1 MTTDKNL
8 PLIPI
13 SEFVASK
20 QAGLFQTLKQP
31 RFTGQLILTSPKGHQ
46 WTFFLYLGRIMYAT
60 GGNHPVRRWRRN
72 LAFYLNQIN
81 WDPKSWQKDL
91 ENIPDQELNTTCWEY
106 QLLCLWVEQQKIS
119 REQVA
124 KMIRGVITEIFFDV
138 TQAVQITYQIKRD
151 HNLSTQLVLIDAD
164 QVIMES
170 WKLWQT
176 WQMAKVADRSPNS
189 APVIKLPE
197 QLQNRTTPKT
207 YQVLSKLLDGQR
219 TLRDL
224 ALIMGKNLVEVT
236 SSLMPYVQAG
246 LVELIELPDL
256 PAPLIQDPLTQDPQ
270 NIPMI
275 VCIDDSPLICQTMEK
290 IVTGAGYQFLG
301 VNDALRA
308 LAVVLS
314 NKPDLIFLDLIMPNA
329 NGYEICGQLR
339 KLNFFKNTPIVI
351 LTGKDG
357 IIDRVRSKMVGA
369 TDFLSKP
376 VDSELVLETIRKYL
390 KARVFD

>member
-31 RFTGQLILTSPKGHQ
+31 RFTGQLILAGPKADQ
-46 WTFFLYLGRIMYAT
+46 WTFYLYLGRIMYAT

-72 LAFYLNQIN
+72 LSIYFNQIN
-81 WDPKSWQKDL
+81 CDLKSLQKDL
-91 ENIPDQELNTTCWEY
+91 ETIPNQELNTTCWEY

-124 KMIRGVITEIFFDV
+124 KMIRAVITEIFFDV
-138 TQAVQITYQIKRD
+138 TQAVQVTYQIKRD
-151 HNLSTQLVLIDAD
+151 NNLSTQLVLIDAD
-164 QVIMES
+164 QVIVES

-176 WQMAKVADRSPNS
+176 WQTAKVADRSPNS
-189 APVIKLPE
+189 APVIRLPE
-197 QLQNRTTPKT
+197 QLQSRTSPKT

-224 ALIMGKNLVEVT
+224 AIIMGKNVVEVT
-236 SSLMPYVQAG
+236 RSLMPYVQAG
-246 LVELIELPDL
+246 LVELIELPDF
-256 PAPLIQDPLTQDPQ
+256 PAPVIYDSSDEDSKHDLI
-270 NIPMI
+270 IA
-275 VCIDDSPLICQTMEK
+275 CIDDSPLICQTMEK
-290 IVTGAGYQFLG
+290 IVTGAGYQFIG
-301 VNDALRA
+301 VNDALRSI
-308 LAVVLS
+308 AVVLS
-314 NKPDLIFLDLIMPNA
+314 TKPDLIFLDLIMPNA

-351 LTGKDG
+351 LTGNDG

-376 VDSELVLETIRKYL
+376 IDSELVLETIRKYL
-390 KARVFD
+390 KTKVFD

>member
-1 MTTDKNL
+1 MTTDKNV

-31 RFTGQLILTSPKGHQ
+31 RFTGQLILTGPKGDQ
-46 WTFFLYLGRIMYAT
+46 WTFYLYLGRIMYAT
-60 GGNHPVRRWRRN
+60 GGSHPVRRWRRN
-72 LAFYLNQIN
+72 LALYMNQIPFDLKN
-81 WDPKSWQKDL
+81 IQKDL
-91 ENIPDQELNTTCWEY
+91 ENIPNKDLIHTCWEY

-124 KMIRGVITEIFFDV
+124 KMIRAVITEIFFDV

-151 HNLSTQLVLIDAD
+151 NNLSTQLVLIDAD
-164 QVIMES
+164 QVIVES
-170 WKLWQT
+170 WKLWQA
-176 WQMAKVADRSPNS
+176 WQSAKVADRSPNS

-197 QLQNRTTPKT
+197 QLQSRTPPKT

-224 ALIMGKNLVEVT
+224 AITMRKNIVEIT
-236 SSLMPYVQAG
+236 RSLMPYVQAG
-246 LVELIELPDL
+246 LVELVDLPDL
-256 PAPLIQDPLTQDPQ
+256 QAPLIQDFSSQDQTQNPV
-270 NIPMI
+270 IA
-275 VCIDDSPLICQTMEK
+275 CIDDSPVICQTMEK
-290 IVTGAGYQFLG
+290 IVTGAGYQFIG
-301 VNDALRA
+301 INDALRA
-308 LAVVLS
+308 IAVVLS

-351 LTGKDG
+351 LTGNDG

-369 TDFLSKP
+369 TDFLTKP
-376 VDSELVLETIRKYL
+376 VDQELVLETIRKYL
-390 KARVFD
+390 RQKAND

>member
-1 MTTDKNL
+1 MTTDKNV

-31 RFTGQLILTSPKGHQ
+31 RFTGQLILTGPKGDQ
-46 WTFFLYLGRIMYAT
+46 WTFYLYLGRIMYAT

-72 LAFYLNQIN
+72 LALYMNQIPF
-81 WDPKSWQKDL
+81 DLKSLQKDL
-91 ENIPDQELNTTCWEY
+91 ENIPNKDLIHTCWEY
-106 QLLCLWVEQQKIS
+106 QLLCLWVEQHKIS

-124 KMIRGVITEIFFDV
+124 KMIRAVITEIFFDV

-151 HNLSTQLVLIDAD
+151 NNLSTQLVLIDAD
-164 QVIMES
+164 QVIVES
-170 WKLWQT
+170 WKLWQA
-176 WQMAKVADRSPNS
+176 WQSAKVADRSPNS

-197 QLQNRTTPKT
+197 QLQSRTSPKT

-224 ALIMGKNLVEVT
+224 AITMRKNIVEVT
-236 SSLMPYVQAG
+236 RSLMPYVQAG
-246 LVELIELPDL
+246 LVELVDL
-256 PAPLIQDPLTQDPQ
+256 SDLQAPLIQDFSTQDQ
-270 NIPMI
+270 NQSPVIA
-275 VCIDDSPLICQTMEK
+275 CIDDSPVICQTMEK
-290 IVTGAGYQFLG
+290 IVTGAGYQFIG
-301 VNDALRA
+301 INDALRA
-308 LAVVLS
+308 IAVVLA

-351 LTGKDG
+351 LTGNDG
-357 IIDRVRSKMVGA
+357 LIDRVRSKMVGA
-369 TDFLSKP
+369 TDFLTKP
-376 VDSELVLETIRKYL
+376 IDNDIVLETIRKYL
-390 KARVFD
+390 KQKGND